1 MAKSVAESVKSV
13 SPVEVEPNYFVAAE
27 EIDGFDAVLVGT
39 PTCHHDVPIDI
50 KMLFEGADAIGVNL
64 KDKKGTTFWSY
75 GWSGEAPRFFLEIV
89 KNRFQNERYRTC
101 FAHQVR
107 SGPKHA

>member
-64 KDKKGTTFWSY
+64 KDKKGTTFGLSD
-75 GWSGEAPRFFLEIV
+75 GA
-89 KNRFQNERYRTC
+89 
-101 FAHQVR
+101 A
-107 SGPKHA
+107 KHPDFSLKL